1 MKERLDCILK
11 YYHNFNDLPKAYP
24 LLTGMGLLLSYIFME
39 LKCVVTR
46 GSHDP
51 VWKCETTTD
60 WMVQR
65 FTFPQ
70 D

>member
-51 VWKCETTTD
+51 V
-60 WMVQR
+60 
-65 FTFPQ
+65 
-70 D
+70 